1 MSGRHGRAAAGLGI
15 IAALLAACATGKNA
29 VDPAA
34 RSGNRY
40 VAGNGTTTSLAA
52 GHRNAAPKIA
62 GTFLDG
68 SKFRVGDLTGKV
80 VVLNFWASWCPP
92 CRVEAPDLESVS
104 QQTKASGVRFI
115 GVNVRDSRD
124 SASAF
129 QRTFKITYPSL
140 YDQSDRVALQIKG
153 APPNS
158 LPFTVVLDRQGRIAV
173 VIRRS
178 VRAAELL
185 PIVRQVATEST

>member
-1 MSGRHGRAAAGLGI
+1 VAGLGI

-40 VAGNGTTTSLAA
+40 VAGNGTTTSLAS
-52 GHRNAAPKIA
+52 GHRSAAPKIA
-62 GTFLDG
+62 GTFRDG
-68 SKFRVGDLTGKV
+68 SKFHLGDLTGKV

-92 CRVEAPDLESVS
+92 WRVEAPDLESVS

-158 LPFTVVLDRQGRIAV
+158 LPFTVVLDRHGRIAV

-178 VRAAELL
+178 IRAAELL